1 MQMKYSEY
9 DDDMNAVSILLNK
22 LDHRLELEGA
32 SPKVWTKAQVD
43 DLRNLWSLCAMLKA
57 ALEDLDPR
65 RP

>member
-1 MQMKYSEY
+1 MKFTEY

-22 LDHRLELEGA
+22 FDQRLELERA
-32 SPKVWTKAQVD
+32 SPKAWTKAQVE
-43 DLRNLWSLCAMLKA
+43 DLRTLWSLCAMLKA